1 MKSEWIDA
9 ILAVE
14 KTRSFTRSAE
24 ILYCAQSAVTRMV
37 QSAEEELGIQIFS
50 RQSKKSSVELT
61 ADGNRIMPFIR
72 ACGQSNSAL
81 ADAARFIQSKS
92 VTLCWSAHMFNSYS
106 KVTLLEKF
114 YEENPNIVLKIN
126 YSSTY
131 GCFKALKSGE
141 ADAMI
146 SSIVY
151 RIRDGAPKLDFGD
164 DIKITVLAERSVYLA
179 IGEYYKPKNKDSF
192 TIADLQSYTFI
203 THRDS
208 LDTLKIGED
217 ERPIYFQE
225 ACKANGFTPKLLY
238 VGNPEDIKDIIALQ
252 GRGVYLSTAPE
263 KLRHTPGICYI
274 PITDAGF
281 KVEYYML
288 SMKDNQ
294 NKALEKLEKAAIPL
308 FEEDQ

>member
-1 MKSEWIDA
+1 MFFWS
-9 ILAVE
+9 
-14 KTRSFTRSAE
+14 
-24 ILYCAQSAVTRMV
+24 
-37 QSAEEELGIQIFS
+37 
-50 RQSKKSSVELT
+50 
-61 ADGNRIMPFIR
+61 
-72 ACGQSNSAL
+72 
-81 ADAARFIQSKS
+81 SKS
-92 VTLCWSAHMFNSYS
+92 TKHFNSYS

-114 YEENPNIVLKIN
+114 YDENPNIVLRIN
-126 YSSTY
+126 YATTY
-131 GCFKALKSGE
+131 GCFKAIRSGE

-146 SSIVY
+146 SSQVY
-151 RIRDGAPKLDFGD
+151 RIKDGAPKLDFGD

-179 IGEYYKPKNKDSF
+179 MGEYYRPKNRDSF
-192 TIADLQSYTFI
+192 TMADLQSYTFI
-203 THRDS
+203 THIDS

-281 KVEYYML
+281 KVQYYML

-294 NKALEKLEKAAIPL
+294 NKAIEKLEKAAVPL
-308 FEEDQ
+308 FKEDE